1 MIKLCNKINKTNT
14 YNQISIHHSNAKSL
28 IKKFMDYQTKKC
40 PYCAETIKSEAIKC
54 WHCGERFDTGRISV
68 PQQPQAPVTVINN
81 YPKWSAGVAIL
92 LSIFFP
98 GVGHIYKGEVLVGI
112 LWLIFVT
119 IGYILFIFPGIIL
132 HLICIVTAASGD
144 PYK

>member
-1 MIKLCNKINKTNT
+1 M
-14 YNQISIHHSNAKSL
+14 
-28 IKKFMDYQTKKC
+28 
-40 PYCAETIKSEAIKC
+40 
-54 WHCGERFDTGRISV
+54 
-68 PQQPQAPVTVINN
+68 NN